1 MDGYSLKALRL
12 NEAADQSMIGVRL
25 GKVCITKEIS
35 VIEVAKRIG
44 VSRECVYKWFFG
56 ETCPKGVNLFK
67 VTEMLNSLTE
77 EVVQ

>member
-12 NEAADQSMIGVRL
+12 NEAADQAMIGVQL

-35 VIEVAKRIG
+35 VIEVSKRIG

-56 ETCPKGVNLFK
+56 ETCPKGANLFK

-77 EVVQ
+77 EVGQ